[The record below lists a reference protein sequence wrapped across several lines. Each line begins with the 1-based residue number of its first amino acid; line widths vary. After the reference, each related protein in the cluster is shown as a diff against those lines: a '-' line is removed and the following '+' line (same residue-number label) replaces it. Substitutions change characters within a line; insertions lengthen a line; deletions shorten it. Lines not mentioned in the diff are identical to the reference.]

1 MEIKVMVV
9 MMMTVMMI
17 DAPLPLPAC
26 RLPEDSEQCESLI
39 PLNTISPSD
48 GGFR

>member
-1 MEIKVMVV
+1 MEIKLMVVTMMIVMV
-9 MMMTVMMI
+9 I
-17 DAPLPLPAC
+17 DAPPPPAR